1 MNRSQDTILLA
12 MRMLRHDCPTP
23 SVARSLGEV
32 LRELRTASRS
42 LSLGDGGKH
51 PCDVETEVSTSCR
64 YYGGPH

>member
-1 MNRSQDTILLA
+1 MNRSQDTILLT

-32 LRELRTASRS
+32 PRRLRAASRS
-42 LSLGDGGKH
+42 LSLGDECKH

>member
-1 MNRSQDTILLA
+1 MNRSQDTILLT

-23 SVARSLGEV
+23 SVARSLGEI

-42 LSLGDGGKH
+42 LSLSDGCLH
-51 PCDVETEVSTSCR
+51 PCDVEAGASTSCR